1 MICSAV
7 SFPKS
12 AGPSRPGK
20 AAPAEEGPDESQ
32 CALGQA
38 HPPHTRVPTAGTESP
53 CALGQ
58 VHLPHTRVP
67 TAGLTFLQELG
78 PQRGTLR
85 LPFQLKMFHWGSEGP
100 SEGRQGVF
108 IQVLALQ
115 RQHGRRLT
123 LVHCSF
129 ENQHVRRCISLT
141 QARFSPL
148 T

>member
-32 CALGQA
+32 CPLGQA
-38 HPPHTRVPTAGTESP
+38 HP
-53 CALGQ
+53 
-58 VHLPHTRVP
+58 PHTRVP

-115 RQHGRRLT
+115 REHGRRLT

-141 QARFSPL
+141 QARFSPRI
-148 T
+148 